1 MKLVGFGVKN
11 LRCLTDTG
19 ILSLK
24 PITLLVG
31 RNSSGKSTFLRAF
44 PLLRQSVEAERSS
57 PILWYDPK
65 FVDFGSVADAVNFR
79 SDEKCISFCF
89 CVDISKEHWWTT
101 ESTSINVEIT
111 IASNMQEPYVNSCKF
126 HVADH
131 EIIIRAMPDGQL
143 IEFLVD
149 SHNIMSADVP
159 LALGGRMV
167 LIPALVSS
175 EGPNFRY
182 VPVYR
187 LRWEDDDFYDGRA
200 LESSVFYSRAE
211 SVFLE
216 AFGSKAPASL
226 VDHVRIGSCAQM
238 LNDARKFLAKIGSE
252 DLAIELNPDS
262 PGLRRGLAFQVAY
275 LLPGIIANLDYT
287 IGSFFAGIRYV
298 APLRASAL
306 RTYRIQQLSVQEID
320 PQGQNLPMFLRS
332 LSPEETRSFAAFTR
346 AHLGFETMMRTERLH
361 TEILIKERG
370 ADRFV
375 NLVDAG
381 FGYSEILPL
390 AATLWSAC
398 LREQEPGDV
407 PTTMLAIEQPELHLH
422 PAHQARLADM
432 IVGALLESRRS
443 GREVKLMVETH
454 SEALVNGLGMLI
466 RKKQIDPS
474 DAQILFFD
482 QDRETRQTTVT
493 VSGYEEDGAL
503 SDSWPFG
510 FLAPVAEPL
519 EELPIAVGQR

>member
-1 MKLVGFGVKN
+1 MSLVGFGVKS

-19 ILSLK
+19 ILPIK

-79 SDEKCISFCF
+79 AEAKGIAFRFRVHVPKDSLWATGPTS
-89 CVDISKEHWWTT
+89 VD
-101 ESTSINVEIT
+101 VEFT
-111 IASNMQEPYVNSCKF
+111 LAEGSQDPYVDSCEIRF
-126 HVADH
+126 EDHVVT
-131 EIIIRAMPDGQL
+131 IRAMPDGEIVDL
-143 IEFLVD
+143 VVD
-149 SHNIMSADVP
+149 SYSVLPENTSLV
-159 LALGGRMV
+159 LGGRMALLPTV
-167 LIPALVSS
+167 VSAAQTNSLYIPAH
-175 EGPNFRY
+175 
-182 VPVYR
+182 R
-187 LRWEDDDFYDGRA
+187 LRLGDDTFYEGRYLDNA
-200 LESSVFYSRAE
+200 SFSDMAE
-211 SVFLE
+211 SAVLE
-216 AFGSKAPASL
+216 AFGPGVVGPL
-226 VDHVRIGSCAQM
+226 YDNIRIGSCAGM
-238 LNDARKFLAKIGSE
+238 LDDAKKYLAKSG
-252 DLAIELNPDS
+252 NVS
-262 PGLRRGLAFQVAY
+262 PGVGLDFDKPSIRKGLAFQLAI
-275 LLPGIIANLDYT
+275 LLPILIADLDYEVAR
-287 IGSFFAGIRYV
+287 FFAGVRYV

-306 RTYRIQQLSVQEID
+306 RSYRIQQLSVQEID

-332 LSPEETRSFAAFTR
+332 LSSEETASFAAFTR
-346 AHLGFETMMRTERLH
+346 AHLGFETMVRTERLH
-361 TEILIKERG
+361 AEILIKERG

-375 NLVDAG
+375 NLVDVG

-398 LREQEPGDV
+398 FREQEPGDV

-432 IVGALLESRRS
+432 IVGALLESRKA
-443 GREVKLMVETH
+443 GREIKLMIETH
-454 SEALVNGLGMLI
+454 SEALVNGLAMLI

-482 QDRETRQTTVT
+482 QDKETRQTSVT
-493 VSGYEEDGAL
+493 VSGYEQDGAL

-510 FLAPVAEPL
+510 FLAPVADPL
-519 EELPIAVGQR
+519 EVLPVAVGQR

>member
-1 MKLVGFGVKN
+1 MP
-11 LRCLTDTG
+11 
-19 ILSLK
+19 IK

-79 SDEKCISFCF
+79 SEERSVAFRFRAHVPQGYPIFVGPTS
-89 CVDISKEHWWTT
+89 VDVGMVLAEDSH
-101 ESTSINVEIT
+101 ESYLDRCEIHL
-111 IASNMQEPYVNSCKF
+111 E
-126 HVADH
+126 DH
-131 EIIIRAMPDGQL
+131 EATIRAMPDGR
-143 IEFLVD
+143 IVEFIVD
-149 SHNIMSADVP
+149 SYNVLGEGTS
-159 LALGGRMV
+159 LFLGGPSV
-167 LIPALVSS
+167 LLPAIVST
-175 EGPNFRY
+175 EEKRPLY
-182 VPVYR
+182 VPGHR
-187 LRWEDDDFYDGRA
+187 LGWDDGDFRVLKIADPRDP
-200 LESSVFYSRAE
+200 FYKMAK
-211 SVFLE
+211 SVFLS
-216 AFGSKAPASL
+216 ALGPGVPDNVFHQ
-226 VDHVRIGSCAQM
+226 VWIGSCVQM
-238 LNDARKFLAKIGSE
+238 LNHAKKSLADAGEAHLEA
-252 DLAIELNPDS
+252 ELILDT
-262 PGLRRGLAFQVAY
+262 PGLRKGLAFRLAF
-275 LLPGIIANLDYT
+275 LLPLLFAELDKLLA
-287 IGSFFAGIRYV
+287 GFFAGVRYV

-306 RTYRIQQLSVQEID
+306 RSYRMQQLAVQEID

-332 LSPEETRSFAAFTR
+332 LSAEETRSFAAFTR
-346 AHLGFETMMRTERLH
+346 AHLGFETMVRTERLH
-361 TEILIKERG
+361 AEILIKERG

-398 LREQEPGDV
+398 FREQEPGDV